1 MLSTNNQDVFH
12 LINSY
17 LKGSRQTQIQDIKS
31 KKARNLLRG
40 INPSSFSSTRKAL
53 SKIKKTCKYSD
64 YKMAVTYVRSNPKF
78 EKNDVGQFLNI
89 SCPKG
94 MSDIERFT
102 STEITTQINNYE
114 EQLLPILE
122 AAKNILYLLKDNKL
136 EAALESSCEL
146 ADRKGASVFLIK
158 VLSFISNRYQFLNM
172 EDTQIL
178 SKLDYMKTKI
188 SLSKAE
194 FVEQAV
200 SQLSNLRISHLAVC
214 RRINDLPDDF
224 VGALIVK
231 SFIHPIP
238 SEQDEYISTLN
249 AYLSFSLFDALL
261 YIQMLDGVDLPFS
274 VSKLVNSELRN
285 EYRALSSIEFSPDTM
300 YGEVD
305 ENSAYYYLRECFLF
319 IEQPKALK
327 FLSVHSHY
335 YSDFKSARPLPITVK
350 KMVQEYFKGLTSLEQ
365 LRYSSMQHSEINW
378 DIYDASTC
386 GMLENSSAL
395 VHLLALKEGR
405 LTPEEQ
411 NLFVKLMSYTRDI
424 GEICRP
430 EYLETLSNSCSEN
443 ILKLVTQCLVSIN
456 NKSQFSDH
464 QLRSI
469 IQDYCMSD
477 FDGDLIELLKAL
489 YQISPAVTEHL
500 ILTCDETFLSTL
512 FYMLDRPIDAL
523 QLRADMLHWF
533 GEIMEDDIYID
544 RAKTLRIDIQL
555 NKERG
560 AIDDSR
566 IYVDPLKYKQWFED
580 KMVSKLTMVLDN
592 FMHSNNPTMLLDWS
606 KKSNAIGSSE
616 DLIDHLLS
624 CYNEFCNNK
633 VFGIAS
639 YLGRRIRHGTFKGTA
654 ITEVSSLAKSEE
666 YHYLFEDKDFR
677 SKFDIWLS
685 QYESMIEDLVKTSL
699 QIKSKRKPHGL
710 ITTDIDSPAKKASAQ
725 QLVVEILR
733 IYSTRTGVVRL
744 PSLIMDYCW
753 RLAENDLA
761 KTRKFLSEKKS
772 SHAVFQYTPKNGNLH
787 LRKHYSRFC
796 QEINSVTSQKFGLM
810 SSWFNKPSYASP
822 TTDIYLLFKAV
833 ISEVKGNVSHF
844 DPEVDIGDRRFSV
857 NGGTYYVIYDAL
869 YVLIHNSAIH
879 GKPDGVIHFFVSKPD
894 ERAAIRIQLM
904 TELNSSYDV
913 EKAAVKIESALN
925 ESNDDAHIVE
935 GNSGIKK
942 LKKLEKEGSISNIRF
957 NANKEEKLLGFEF
970 YFELN
975 SRGKYDDID
984 S

>member
-1 MLSTNNQDVFH
+1 MHVAPNNDFFQ
-12 LINSY
+12 LINAQLRGQS
-17 LKGSRQTQIQDIKS
+17 LTQIQDIKS

-40 INPSSFSSTRKAL
+40 VEPSSYSGTRKAL
-53 SKIKKTCKYSD
+53 AKIKQSCKYSD
-64 YKMAVTYVRSNPKF
+64 YKMAVTYVRSNPMF
-78 EKNDVGQFLNI
+78 EKNDIGQFLN
-89 SCPKG
+89 STCPKG
-94 MSDIERFT
+94 SSDPVEFT
-102 STEITTQINNYE
+102 TSEIALQIQNYTEDIVSISETAVEILS
-114 EQLLPILE
+114 LLR
-122 AAKNILYLLKDNKL
+122 DNKL
-136 EAALESSCEL
+136 ELALDSCFEAA
-146 ADRKGASVFLIK
+146 DKKGASVFLIK
-158 VLSFISNRYQFLNM
+158 ILSFISNRYQLLNM
-172 EDTQIL
+172 DDKVIL
-178 SKLDYMKTKI
+178 SKLDFIKSKI
-188 SLSKAE
+188 NLAKAE

-200 SQLSNLRISHLAVC
+200 SQLSNLRISHLTIC
-214 RRINDLPDDF
+214 KRINDLPSDF
-224 VGALIVK
+224 NGALIVK

-238 SEQDEYISTLN
+238 RDLDEYIKTLN
-249 AYLSFSLFDALL
+249 AFFSFSLFDAFL
-261 YIQMLDGVDLPFS
+261 YMQMLESINLPFS
-274 VSKLVNSELRN
+274 PKSLLNEKLN
-285 EYRALSSIEFSPDTM
+285 ESYDQISRIEFSPEKM

-319 IEQPKALK
+319 IEQPKSLK

-335 YSDFKSARPLPITVK
+335 YSDFKSSRPLPTIVK
-350 KMVQEYFKGLTSLEQ
+350 KMIHGYFSGLTNLNQ
-365 LRYSSMQHSEINW
+365 LRCSQMSNSEINW
-378 DIYDASTC
+378 DVYDASKC

-395 VHLLALKEGR
+395 VHILSLKEG
-405 LTPEEQ
+405 LLSKEEQ
-411 NLFVKLMSYTRDI
+411 AIFVKLMSFTRDI

-430 EYLETLSNSCSEN
+430 EYLEALSDTCSEN
-443 ILKLVTQCLVSIN
+443 ILKLVIQCLISIN

-469 IQDYCMSD
+469 IQDYCMAD
-477 FDGDLIELLKAL
+477 FGGDLITLLKTL
-489 YQISPAVTEHL
+489 YDISPAVTEHL
-500 ILTCDETFLSTL
+500 ILTCDEIFLSTL
-512 FYMLDRPIDAL
+512 FYMLDKPVDAL

-533 GEIMEDDIYID
+533 GETMDDEIYLD

-606 KKSNAIGSSE
+606 KKSTSIGSSE
-616 DLIDHLLS
+616 DLIDHLLA
-624 CYNEFCNNK
+624 CYHEFCNNK

-654 ITEVSSLAKSEE
+654 ITEVSSLAKKEE
-666 YHYLFEDKDFR
+666 YAHLFEDKDFR
-677 SKFDIWLS
+677 SKFDFWLS
-685 QYESMIEDLVKTSL
+685 QYEAMIEDLVKTSL
-699 QIKSKRKPHGL
+699 QIKSKRKPNGL
-710 ITTDIDSPAKKASAQ
+710 ITTEIDSPAKKSSAQ
-725 QLVVEILR
+725 QLVVDIFS

-772 SHAVFQYTPKNGNLH
+772 SHAVFLYTPKSGSLH
-787 LRKHYSRFC
+787 MRREFSKFC

-833 ISEVKGNVSHF
+833 VSEVKGSVSHF
-844 DPEVDIGDRRFSV
+844 NPEVDLGDRIFSV

-869 YVLIHNSAIH
+869 YVLIHNAAKH
-879 GKPDGVIHFFVSKPD
+879 GKPDGVIHFFVSKPT
-894 ERAAIRIQLM
+894 ERAAIKIQLI
-904 TELNSSYDV
+904 TELDCSSKV
-913 EKAAVKIESALN
+913 QIASQRINRALS

-942 LKKLEKEGSISNIRF
+942 LKRLEKEGSISNIKF
-957 NANKEEKLLGFEF
+957 TPVEDKKLLCFEF
-970 YFELN
+970 DFELN
-975 SRGKYDDID
+975 SRGKYDDFD